1 MRPFLGIKISTTLIR
16 PGSAVVLAAFFAFFA
31 LTVFGALTALDA
43 RIVLDAEDVAEED
56 AAVAVEDAAAVNC
69 SRRSCEK
76 DWSCPSQGSSIFKW
90 FKVQQ
95 AERDRSISL

>member
-1 MRPFLGIKISTTLIR
+1 MKQFLGIKISTILIR
-16 PGSAVVLAAFFAFFA
+16 LGNAVVLAAFFASFA

-56 AAVAVEDAAAVNC
+56 AAVAVEDAAAVNY

-76 DWSCPSQGSSIFKW
+76 DRSCPSPGSSIFRWYKIT
-90 FKVQQ
+90 
-95 AERDRSISL
+95 S